1 MGSELVRPATLCTRP
16 TLYTMYRLSNFREQ
30 QRSTCVCFDRR
41 RLLGCLRHE
50 LCLYLHLFHW
60 WCLSEAGF
68 LRRRRGSLR
77 WLSAVPVQTWKIQ
90 SCSFPRWVSSSSG
103 QRRRRAGMLK
113 VLKAST
119 VACVATIVAASR
131 PTLSHKLRKIACWT
145 ACCSRG
151 RSGNREASKPRI
163 QSRSL
168 SGIGSSSMQRRA
180 ATMCSKS
187 IPRASDKKP
196 KTVHWRVA
204 RVGCWV
210 STPKLSELSC
220 CLSDRIAGT

>member
-1 MGSELVRPATLCTRP
+1 MSSVCISISSIGGAYPKRGFCDDDEALSVGS
-16 TLYTMYRLSNFREQ
+16 
-30 QRSTCVCFDRR
+30 
-41 RLLGCLRHE
+41 
-50 LCLYLHLFHW
+50 
-60 WCLSEAGF
+60 
-68 LRRRRGSLR
+68 
-77 WLSAVPVQTWKIQ
+77 SAVLVQTWKIQ

-103 QRRRRAGMLK
+103 QRRRRAGILK
-113 VLKAST
+113 VLKASS
-119 VACVATIVAASR
+119 VAWVATIVAASR
-131 PTLSHKLRKIACWT
+131 PTLSHKLRTIACWI

-151 RSGNREASKPRI
+151 RSGNLEASKPRI

-187 IPRASDKKP
+187 IPRALEA
-196 KTVHWRVA
+196 A

-210 STPKLSELSC
+210 STPELSELSC